1 MILAWIVLVI
11 WLYLLVFSANNLIN
25 TSVRIAKHF
34 NVSDLLIWLTIL
46 AIWTSAPELFL
57 SWMAAVQWSGSLSIW
72 NIIWSNIFNLWI
84 ILGVSAIAAPVFI
97 QKKLVRRDWAFL
109 LWVTA
114 LIFIMLRDQ
123 HVATWEWISLLALL
137 IWYNAYLIIKKE
149 SPTDEA
155 IDVSVPKIKNF
166 LYLFFWVALL
176 AFFNIDIT
184 SWRFLVH
191 LGMDW
196 VSEIFV
202 SILLILFVIIVFRR
216 IIPWAK
222 ETSKGMLLNI
232 TKLVA
237 SIWLLVMASDI
248 IVDCAVF
255 IAQTLWM
262 SEWAIG
268 ATIIAAWTS
277 LPELATTITAII
289 KKKYDMWVANLVW
302 SNIFNTLWIIWV
314 SATIRP
320 IVLTPE
326 CLLPWWNCEWILHLF
341 QDTSFSFM
349 LLFLT
354 MWLILLFMRKNR
366 MISKKEWLILLTVSI
381 CVLAFETS
389 PAFFFGL
396 FS

>member
-1 MILAWIVLVI
+1 MLRAVIALIVG
-11 WLYLLVFSANNLIN
+11 LYLLVFSSNHLIN

-57 SWMAAVQWSGSLSIW
+57 SWMAALQWSGSLSIW

-84 ILGVSAIAAPVFI
+84 ILWISAIAAPIAI
-97 QKKLVRRDWAFL
+97 QKKLVYRDWAFL

-114 LIFIMLRDQ
+114 LIFVMLWDQ
-123 HVATWEWISLLALL
+123 HVALREWITLLALL

-149 SPTDEA
+149 SPSDET

-166 LYLFFWVALL
+166 VYLFLWVALL
-176 AFFNIDIT
+176 AFINVENSGWNFQINI
-184 SWRFLVH
+184 
-191 LGMDW
+191 GMD
-196 VSEIFV
+196 VTSEIFV
-202 SILLILFVIIVFRR
+202 IILFILLLIIDFRR
-216 IIPWAK
+216 RIPLAK
-222 ETSKGMLLNI
+222 ETWKWMLLNI
-232 TKLVA
+232 AKLVA

-248 IVDCAVF
+248 IVDAASF
-255 IAQTLWM
+255 IAESLWM
-262 SEWAIG
+262 SKWAIW

-277 LPELATTITAII
+277 LPELATTITAIV

-314 SATIRP
+314 SSVIRP
-320 IVLTPE
+320 IELTPE
-326 CLLPWWNCEWILHLF
+326 CLLPSGNCEWILHLF
-341 QDTSFSFM
+341 QDTSFSFL

-354 MWLILLFMRKNR
+354 IGLIIFYMRKDWKITR
-366 MISKKEWLILLTVSI
+366 EEWCILLTVSI
-381 CVLAFETS
+381 CVLAFQINPS
-389 PAFFFGL
+389 LFFNF